1 MAYRSGYLD
10 TTGGNGGLFD
20 GFHGTTYLDAS
31 LGYQVTDA
39 LQVRIEG
46 VNLLDTYQDS
56 FSDLDGDRNYSY
68 QHTGRV
74 IQVGARL
81 SL

>member
-1 MAYRSGYLD
+1 
-10 TTGGNGGLFD
+10 
-20 GFHGTTYLDAS
+20 
-31 LGYQVTDA
+31 
-39 LQVRIEG
+39 

-56 FSDLDGDRNYSY
+56 FTDLDTDRNYSY